1 MKPLFSLCARVA
13 FVSGLLMSN
22 LPVPAQQ
29 GAGDVTLRRESRSR
43 NLDSVPNGLTGSDW
57 SSIKQE
63 YERHRYAAFPV
74 AGGHQA
80 RNHRQQWLTRF
91 DGRGFIVQPE
101 SNGWE
106 WGLELTAYGFAGH
119 ERAVASKPR
128 VLAEGQRVAYD
139 WDTTVREWFVNDA
152 RGLEHG
158 FTVHDRPTKMRNRQS
173 SRINGP
179 LKFTLEVRGGLRPV
193 VEPDRLSVRFVEA
206 AGATVLTYSGLLVF
220 DADGKALPARFEPV
234 ASGDNS
240 LRLAVEETGARYPLT
255 IDPVAQ
261 QAYLKASNTEAV
273 DQFGVS
279 VAISGDTVVVGAY
292 GESSN
297 ATGVNG
303 DQSDNSASFSGAAY
317 VFVRTAGVWSQQ
329 AYLKASNPE
338 AYDLFGGAVAISGD
352 TIVVGAYLE
361 DSNATGVNGDQ
372 TDNSTEGAGAAF
384 VFVRSAGVWSQQA
397 YLKASNTEASGFGD
411 GFGVLVAVSGDTVVV
426 GAPNESSSALGVN
439 GNQSDNSAPN
449 AGAAYVFVRSAGVWS
464 QQAYLKASNT
474 DSNDQFAAVAISD
487 DTVVVGAPTE
497 ASNATGS
504 NGNQSDNSALGAGAA
519 YVFVRS
525 AGVWSQQAYLKA
537 SNTQGGDIFGRS
549 VAVSGN
555 TIVVGAY
562 GESSNATGVNGNQ
575 SDNSA
580 PFSGAAYVFVRS
592 GGLWAQQSYL
602 KASNAESYDQFG
614 ISLAISSD
622 TVVVG
627 AHAESSSATGV
638 NGDQSDNSLP
648 YSGAVYVFVR
658 SAGVWSQQA
667 YLKASNPEVGGVFG
681 VTVAISGDTVVS
693 GSPTEDSGATG
704 VNGDQSDNSAGGS
717 GAAYVFTGAGVSIP
731 PTVIIDG
738 CDSGVLNHL
747 FDGGTSFSD
756 KIADCATHATNHGQF
771 VSCVAHLLNG
781 WRDTGLISPAQRS
794 SILGCA
800 SHAHIP

>member
-1 MKPLFSLCARVA
+1 MKPSFSLCARVA
-13 FVSGLLMSN
+13 LVFGLLIFN
-22 LPVPAQQ
+22 LPAPAQQ
-29 GAGDVTLRRESRSR
+29 GGHDVTLRRESRSA
-43 NLDSVPNGLTGSDW
+43 NLGSVPKGLTGSDW

-80 RNHRQQWLTRF
+80 RNPGQRWLTRF
-91 DGRGFIVQPE
+91 DGRGFLVKPE
-101 SNGWE
+101 STGWE
-106 WGLELTAYGFAGH
+106 WGLELTAYGFDGH
-119 ERAVASKPR
+119 ERAVVGKPR
-128 VLAEGQRVAYD
+128 VLSEGQRVAYD
-139 WDTTVREWFVNDA
+139 WDATLREWFINDA

-158 FTVHDRPTKMRNRQS
+158 FTIHQRPDQVLNRKS
-173 SRINGP
+173 SIINSP
-179 LKFTLEVRGGLRPV
+179 LSFTLAVRGALRPV
-193 VEPDRLSVRFVEA
+193 VEGDGRGIRFVDA
-206 AGATVLTYSGLLVF
+206 AGAAVLTYGGLRVF
-220 DADGKALPARFEPV
+220 DADGKNLPARFEAV
-234 ASGDNS
+234 ADGDNS

-255 IDPVAQ
+255 IDPIVQ
-261 QAYLKASNTEAV
+261 QAYLKASNTEAI

-329 AYLKASNPE
+329 AYLKASNPD
-338 AYDLFGGAVAISGD
+338 AMDLFGGAVAISGD
-352 TIVVGAYLE
+352 TIVVGAYQE

-372 TDNSTEGAGAAF
+372 TDNSTESAGAAY
-384 VFVRSAGVWSQQA
+384 VFARSAGVWSQEA
-397 YLKASNTEASGFGD
+397 YLKASNTEASIGD
-411 GFGVLVAVSGDTVVV
+411 FFGVLVAVSGDTVVV
-426 GAPNESSSALGVN
+426 GAVLESSSATGVD
-439 GNQSDNSAPN
+439 GNQSDNSAPG
-449 AGAAYVFVRSAGVWS
+449 AGAAYVFQRTAGVWS

-474 DSNDQFAAVAISD
+474 DSNDQFAAVAISG

-497 ASNATGS
+497 ASNATGV

-549 VAVSGN
+549 VAVSGD
-555 TIVVGAY
+555 TIVVGAF

-580 PFSGAAYVFVRS
+580 PFAGAAYVFVRS
-592 GGLWAQQSYL
+592 GGLWTQQAYL
-602 KASNAESYDQFG
+602 KASNSEAFDQFG
-614 ISLAISSD
+614 GAVAISGG

-667 YLKASNPEVGGVFG
+667 YLKASNPELGGVFG
-681 VTVAISGDTVVS
+681 VTVAVSGDTVVS
-693 GSPTEDSGATG
+693 GSPTEDSAATG
-704 VNGDQSDNSAGGS
+704 VNGDQTDNSAGGS
-717 GAAYVFTGAGVSIP
+717 GAAYVFTGVGVTIP
-731 PTVIIDG
+731 TTVVIDG
-738 CDSGVLNHL
+738 CDSGVPNHV
-747 FDGGTSFSD
+747 FDGGTTFSD
-756 KIADCATHATNHGQF
+756 KIADCAAHAANHGQF
-771 VSCVAHLLNG
+771 VSCVTHLLNE
-781 WRDTGLISPAQRS
+781 WRDMGLINSLYRRS
-794 SILGCA
+794 IMNCA
-800 SHAHIP
+800 SRARIP